1 MEGGQLLLAF
11 VYSSA
16 AEWNQYYVLSKAN
29 RIQIQLNPN
38 TRYTKYQIQDTKN
51 TFSNTKYFPS
61 KRDECSVLW
70 KPSVS

>member
-11 VYSSA
+11 VCSSA

-51 TFSNTKYFPS
+51 TFPNTKYFPP